1 MKLQRN
7 PAVPSTELNG
17 EQVFMDLETGK
28 YYSLKDTGLAIWQ
41 LLETPQKE
49 DSLYGQLAAE
59 YGIAE
64 SQCRQDSAPFI
75 ERLLAVGLLIRQAD

>member
-1 MKLQRN
+1 MLQRN

-41 LLETPQKE
+41 LLEIPQEE
-49 DSLYGQLAAE
+49 DALYRQLAAE

-64 SQCRQDSAPFI
+64 SLCRQDSAPFI
-75 ERLLAVGLLIRQAD
+75 ERLLAAGLVMRQAN